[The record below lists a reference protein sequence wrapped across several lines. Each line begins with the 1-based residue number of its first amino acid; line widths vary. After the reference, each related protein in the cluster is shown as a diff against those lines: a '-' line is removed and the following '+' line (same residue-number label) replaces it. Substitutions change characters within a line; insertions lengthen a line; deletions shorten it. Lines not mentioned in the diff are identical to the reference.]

1 MHGICAF
8 CGKQALLRESHVLP
22 AFIFR
27 WLRNRS
33 GVASHLRHTDSP
45 NRRVQDGLKFPWL
58 CNDCEGHFNRYETA
72 FANQVFYPWHS
83 GKQRIDYGNW
93 LLKFCV
99 TISWRVL
106 KFARGKNKN
115 PSYTDEQMR
124 LMDEAEARW
133 RAFLNDDVPHPGD
146 FEQHVLIFD
155 TIADT
160 NVPGLP
166 NNFNRFMTG
175 AVTLDIVG
183 SRNSLMTFAK
193 LGRFNI
199 FGIIQKGRGEWDG
212 TKIHV
217 RQGLLKP
224 DKIVIPAGLLDLFI
238 EKAAHASKSIA
249 NISKLQRKKID
260 DNVIKNIDIFAKS
273 DQFASILADAEMFG
287 KDAVLWKDEP

>member
-8 CGKQALLRESHVLP
+8 CGKQAVLRESHVLP

-33 GVASHLRHTDSP
+33 GAASHLRHTDSP

-58 CNDCEGHFNRYETA
+58 CNDCEGHFSRYETA
-72 FANQVFYPWHS
+72 FASQVFHPWHS
-83 GKQRIDYGNW
+83 GKQRIAYENW

-99 TISWRVL
+99 SISWRVL
-106 KFARGKNKN
+106 KFARGKNKA
-115 PSYTDEQMR
+115 PSYTGEQMR
-124 LMDEAEARW
+124 LMDEAEVRW
-133 RAFLNDDVPHPGD
+133 RAFLNDDVPHPSA

-166 NNFNRFMTG
+166 NNFNRFMMG

-183 SRNSLMTFAK
+183 SKESLMTFAK

-199 FGIIQKGRGEWDG
+199 FGIIQKGRGEWGG

-217 RQGLLKP
+217 RQGLLMPSKV
-224 DKIVIPAGLLDLFI
+224 VIPSGLLDLFI
-238 EKAAHASKSIA
+238 EKAQYASKSMST
-249 NISKLQRKKID
+249 ISKSQRKKID
-260 DNVIKNIDIFAKS
+260 DNVIANINEFSKS

-287 KDAVLWKDEP
+287 EDAVLWKDEP